1 MSDSPRIPADLS
13 DAAAVHAAREEIIRA
28 LAPLVASPL
37 DEDAVARMRRALESA
52 GSDEVR
58 RAVRRLRAREDRPPG
73 VVVATA
79 DRAGDARPQA
89 PPVFRAVRSAP
100 GGGAA

>member
-58 RAVRRLRAREDRPPG
+58 RAVRRLRAREDRPPL
-73 VVVATA
+73 VLVATA
-79 DRAGDARPQA
+79 DRAGDARQA
-89 PPVFRAVRSAP
+89 PPVFRAVCSAP